1 MLASFENR
9 IKRKSITLGEV
20 VKNTLRVLFLL
31 TCAFLPLKM
40 LLASDSL
47 KVVTDVGQQRIFLK
61 AEKLL
66 AMSYSQQYK
75 NLYNQLYYY
84 PLQPYLDQRR
94 LMETM
99 QLSSTG
105 EMASFLNKYENS
117 PLDWPLRKK
126 WLKFLA
132 GKNKGRLFLEF
143 YKTTSNTVLNCQKL
157 NFSLKSG
164 MPASVVLPQ
173 LSKLWLVGK
182 SLDKVCDPLIKQ
194 WQKAGYQTND
204 IILQRIALAAD
215 GGKHTLIPYLT
226 RQLSKEKQY
235 IGRLWHQARRDPASV
250 TSLHKFINKSDTE
263 SNIYSYGIKR
273 LVWRDPN
280 KALLSFEKAQKEFD
294 FSVLQKQEVTEK
306 FAIALSS
313 KNHPKARE
321 WLEKLDPINVNH
333 NIMQWQLTEVLK
345 QQNWQL
351 VLKELAKMPDN
362 YKTELQ
368 WQYWYA
374 RALIAT
380 NELERGQDVMSELAN
395 KRHYYGFLA
404 ASYLDTPVSLQDSP
418 LAISE
423 KEKNTVLLHSAAKR
437 AFEFYYL
444 GRYIEA
450 RREWR
455 YWLTQLS
462 SREKLVAAKLAN
474 ENGWFDRAIFTLA
487 EVGYLNDVELR
498 FPKAF
503 DKKIYKHAQSQEINP
518 AWAFAIARR
527 ESSFMT
533 DAHSSVGAKGLMQLM
548 PGTAKQLKRGS
559 VSRRYLYNAENN
571 IKLGTKYLRK
581 LLDKSKGNQV
591 IATASYNAGPYRVKR
606 WLKNSKAIPADIW
619 IETIPFKETR
629 NYVKSVLAYQEIY
642 QHKPGQVSQVFE
654 KVINMNIGD

>member
-1 MLASFENR
+1 MHTTVGVIVNKTVRLLLLVTCTYFPLNMLQ
-9 IKRKSITLGEV
+9 
-20 VKNTLRVLFLL
+20 
-31 TCAFLPLKM
+31 
-40 LLASDSL
+40 ASDSL
-47 KVVTDVGQQRIFLK
+47 QVVTDVGQQKAFLK

-94 LMETM
+94 LIETM
-99 QLSSTG
+99 QLSSAG
-105 EMASFLNKYENS
+105 EISAFLKKYENS
-117 PLDWPLRKK
+117 PLDWPLRKA
-126 WLKFLA
+126 WLRFLA
-132 GKNKGRLFLEF
+132 KNDNSSMFLAF
-143 YKTTSNTVLNCQKL
+143 YQKTSNTVLNCQRL
-157 NFSLKSG
+157 TFSLKTG
-164 MPASVVLPQ
+164 RPASVVLPQ
-173 LSKLWLVGK
+173 VTKLWLVGK

-194 WQKAGYQTND
+194 WQDAGYQTDD

-215 GGKHTLIPYLT
+215 GGKHTLIPYLI
-226 RQLSKEKQY
+226 RLLPKEKQY
-235 IGRLWHQARRDPASV
+235 LGRLWHQVRRDPANV
-250 TSLHKFINKSDTE
+250 VHQHKFINKSLVE
-263 SNIYSYGIKR
+263 SQIYSYGIKR

-280 KALLSFEKAQKEFD
+280 KALLNYEKVQELFP
-294 FSVLQKQEVTEK
+294 FTTVQKQQITEK
-306 FAIALSS
+306 FAVALSS
-313 KNHPKARE
+313 KNHPEAKK
-321 WLEKLDPINVNH
+321 WLEKLDPVNINQ

-351 VLKELAKMPDN
+351 VLKELAKMPAN
-362 YKTELQ
+362 YQTELQ

-380 NELERGQDVMSELAN
+380 NELERGQDVMTELAS

-404 ASYLDTPVSLQDSP
+404 ASYLETPVSLQNSP
-418 LAISE
+418 LAIST
-423 KEKNTVLLHSAAKR
+423 KEKNTVLLHPAAKR

-462 SREKLVAAKLAN
+462 SRDKLVAAKLAN

-487 EVGYLNDVELR
+487 AVGYLDDVELR

-503 DKKIYKHAQSQEINP
+503 DKKIHQHASRQEIDP

-533 DAHSSVGAKGLMQLM
+533 DARSSVGAKGLMQLM
-548 PGTAKQLKRGS
+548 PNTAKQLKHGS
-559 VSRRYLYNAENN
+559 VSRRYLYDAENN

-581 LLDKSKGNQV
+581 LLDKNKGNPV
-591 IATASYNAGPYRVKR
+591 LATASYNAGPYRVKR
-606 WLKNSKAIPADIW
+606 WLKDSKAMPADIW

-642 QHKPGQVSQVFE
+642 RHQPGKVSKVFE
-654 KVINMNIGD
+654 QVINMNIGD

>member
-1 MLASFENR
+1 VS
-9 IKRKSITLGEV
+9 
-20 VKNTLRVLFLL
+20 
-31 TCAFLPLKM
+31 CAFLPLKM
-40 LLASDSL
+40 LQASDSL
-47 KVVTDVGQQRIFLK
+47 RVVTDVGQQRVFLK

-99 QLSSTG
+99 QLSSAG
-105 EMASFLNKYENS
+105 EISVFLKKHENS
-117 PLDWPLRKK
+117 PLDWPLRKA

-132 GKNKGRLFLEF
+132 KNNNGTMFLAF
-143 YKTTSNTVLNCQKL
+143 YKKTSNTVLICQKL

-173 LSKLWLVGK
+173 VTKLWIVGK

-194 WQKAGYQTND
+194 WQDAGYQTD
-204 IILQRIALAAD
+204 EMVLKRISLAAD

-226 RQLSKEKQY
+226 KLLPKEKQY
-235 IGRLWHQARRDPASV
+235 LGRLWHQVRRDPATVVSQ
-250 TSLHKFINKSDTE
+250 HKFINKSAKE
-263 SNIYSYGIKR
+263 SQIYSYGIKR
-273 LVWRDPN
+273 LIWRDPKEALFSYK
-280 KALLSFEKAQKEFD
+280 KALQSFN
-294 FSVLQKQEVTEK
+294 FSSTQKQQITEK
-306 FAIALSS
+306 FAVALSS
-313 KNHPKARE
+313 KNHPKARL
-321 WLEKLDPINVNH
+321 WLEKLDPVNINR

-351 VLKELAKMPDN
+351 VLKELVKMPSN

-368 WQYWYA
+368 WRYWYA

-380 NELERGQDVMSELAN
+380 NELERGQDVMTEIAS

-418 LAISE
+418 LAIST
-423 KEKNTVLLHSAAKR
+423 KEKNTVLLHPAAKR

-455 YWLTQLS
+455 YWLTQLN
-462 SREKLVAAKLAN
+462 SREKLVAAKIAN

-487 EVGYLNDVELR
+487 DVGYLDDVELR
-498 FPKAF
+498 FPRAF
-503 DKKIYKHAQSQEINP
+503 DKKINQHAQSQEINP

-533 DAHSSVGAKGLMQLM
+533 DARSPVGAKGLMQLM
-548 PGTAKQLKRGS
+548 PNTAKQLKHGS
-559 VSRRYLYNAENN
+559 VSRKYLYNAENN

-581 LLDKSKGNQV
+581 LLDKNKGNQV
-591 IATASYNAGPYRVKR
+591 LATASYNAGPYRVGR
-606 WLKNSKAIPADIW
+606 WLKNSKAMPADIW

-642 QHKPGQVSQVFE
+642 QHKPGQVSRVFE
-654 KVINMNIGD
+654 QVINMNIGD

>member
-1 MLASFENR
+1 MLGVEVN
-9 IKRKSITLGEV
+9 KTL
-20 VKNTLRVLFLL
+20 NILTLL
-31 TCAFLPLKM
+31 TCTFFPLKM
-40 LLASDSL
+40 LQASDSL
-47 KVVTDVGQQRIFLK
+47 KVVTNASQQRTFLK
-61 AEKLL
+61 AEGLL
-66 AMSYSQQYK
+66 AMSNSQQYK

-94 LMETM
+94 LIETM
-99 QLSSTG
+99 QLSSAG
-105 EMASFLNKYENS
+105 EIASFLNKYENS
-117 PLDWPLRKK
+117 PLDWPLRKA
-126 WLKFLA
+126 WLKYLA
-132 GKNKGRLFLEF
+132 KRKNARLFLEF
-143 YKTTSNTVLNCQKL
+143 YQKNGNTVLNCQKL
-157 NFSLKSG
+157 NLSLKSG
-164 MPASVVLPQ
+164 LPASVVLPQ
-173 LSKLWLVGK
+173 VTELWLVGK
-182 SLDKVCDPLIKQ
+182 SLDKVCDPIIKL
-194 WQKAGYQTND
+194 WQDAGYQTDD
-204 IILQRIALAAD
+204 IVLQRIALAAD

-226 RQLSKEKQY
+226 GLLPKNKQY
-235 IGRLWHQARRDPASV
+235 LGRLWHQVRRDPATV
-250 TSLHKFINKSDTE
+250 TRQYKFVNKSEIE
-263 SNIYSYGIKR
+263 SQIYSYGIRR

-280 KALLSFEKAQKEFD
+280 RALSSFKKAQKEFD
-294 FSVLQKQEVTEK
+294 FSTAQKQQIVQR

-313 KNHPKARE
+313 KNHPKASV
-321 WLEKLDPINVNH
+321 WLEKLEPININS

-351 VLKELAKMPDN
+351 VLKELGEMPEQ

-404 ASYLDTPVSLQDSP
+404 ASYLDTPVSLQDNP
-418 LAISE
+418 LTIST
-423 KEKNTVLLHSAAKR
+423 KEKSAVLLNPAAKR

-462 SREKLVAAKLAN
+462 FREKLVAAKLAN

-487 EVGYLNDVELR
+487 EVGYLDDVELR

-503 DKKIYKHAQSQEINP
+503 DKKINQHAQSQEISP

-548 PGTAKQLKRGS
+548 PNTAKQLKRGS
-559 VSRRYLYNAENN
+559 LSRKYLYNAENN
-571 IKLGTKYLRK
+571 IKLGTQYLRK
-581 LLDKSKGNQV
+581 LLDKNMGNQV
-591 IATASYNAGPYRVKR
+591 LATASYNAGPYRVKR
-606 WLKNSKAIPADIW
+606 WLKNSKAMPADIW

-642 QHKPGQVSQVFE
+642 QHKPGQVSRVFE
-654 KVINMNIGD
+654 QVINMNIGD